1 MAFILVL
8 ILDMLYFVQ
17 VLKEDKIKTLVAK
30 GSEPAVG
37 HGKAVISQPPS
48 QDDEEVQEDGLASEG
63 LSGCMPNSYNYMF
76 SIM

>member
-8 ILDMLYFVQ
+8 ILGMCYFAQ
-17 VLKEDKIKTLVAK
+17 VLNGDKIETLDAK

-37 HGKAVISQPPS
+37 NGKAVISQPPS
-48 QDDEEVQEDGLASEG
+48 QDDEEVQEDGPASEG
-63 LSGCMPNSYNYMF
+63 LPGCMPNPYNYMF